1 MEGLEIK
8 ERIKRAL
15 SAVLKYDLCLL
26 QNDLNERT
34 IAHKLATYLQCTFP
48 EYYVDCEYNRNVLS
62 DDGKKHIEILKNDL
76 KKRGLLTEKEEKINE
91 VIIER
96 LVYPDIIIHKRDTT
110 ENLCIIEI
118 KKSTSKIS
126 NDYDKLKLECY
137 TSSANGNDLKYELG
151 VFIKFSVSTD
161 VSTNAPTYDLK
172 WYANGIEIPEETLAS
187 MNFAS
192 Q

>member
-1 MEGLEIK
+1 MK

-15 SAVLKYDLCLL
+15 DAVLKYDSCLL
-26 QNDLNERT
+26 ENDINERA

-48 EYYVDCEYNRNVLS
+48 EYHVDCEYNRNVLS
-62 DDGKKHIEILKNDL
+62 EDGKKHIQILKNDL

-96 LVYPDIIIHKRDTT
+96 LVNPDIIIHKRDTT

-118 KKSTSKIS
+118 KKSTSKIP
-126 NDYDKLKLECY
+126 NDYDELKLKCY
-137 TSSANGNDLKYELG
+137 TSIDYGNDLIYKLG
-151 VFIKFSVSTD
+151 VFIKFSVSAD
-161 VSTNAPTYDLK
+161 VSTNTPPYYLT
-172 WYANGIEIPEETLAS
+172 WYVDGTKIPEEKLDS

-192 Q
+192 QGEIVN